1 MPEGISLAQVDIW
14 FQDEARVGQ
23 QGSRTRVWAPKG
35 TRPRVV
41 KQQQFLCQ
49 YIFGAVCSS
58 QKSCAAIVV
67 PCANH
72 QALEKR
78 LEEISFH
85 IPSGRHAVVV
95 MDRAGWHT
103 KSSLKVPPNISILYL
118 PPYSPELNPQENVW
132 QHLKDTYLA
141 NRVFASSK
149 QIVDS
154 CCKAWEAFAASPGL
168 IASISQRSWSKL
180 T

>member
-1 MPEGISLAQVDIW
+1 MDIW

-23 QGSRTRVWAPKG
+23 QGTQTRIWARKG

-41 KQQQFLCQ
+41 KQQQFLYQ
-49 YIFGAVCSS
+49 YIFGAVCPT

-72 QALEKR
+72 YGLEEHLK
-78 LEEISFH
+78 EISFH
-85 IPSGRHAVVV
+85 IPKKRHGVVI

-103 KSSLKVPPNISILYL
+103 KVDIQCPDNISFLFL
-118 PPYSPELNPQENVW
+118 PAYAPELNPQENVW

-141 NRVFASSK
+141 NRVFHSS
-149 QIVDS
+149 QEIIDA
-154 CCKAWEAFAASPGL
+154 CCDAWNSFAKSPEL
-168 IASISQRSWSKL
+168 IASITFRKWISL
-180 T
+180 I